1 MSLCV
6 LQDASL
12 DAVSAAL
19 SLTFSWRAGMQGK
32 DALHQYVQ
40 ADNPHLPC
48 RSQQSGIIVQ
58 EERSVPL
65 FHIASKCADLHS
77 DSVPICLRQIMILP
91 KLSDSFVRHIS
102 FLWCKNIDLAVC
114 IWPSF
119 LL

>member
-65 FHIASKCADLHS
+65 FHIASKCADSHS
-77 DSVPICLRQIMILP
+77 DSVPYMSA
-91 KLSDSFVRHIS
+91 SDHDPPEA
-102 FLWCKNIDLAVC
+102 L
-114 IWPSF
+114 
-119 LL
+119 